1 MNELNL
7 RLINILLRSGT
18 LLCKFLLV
26 FFLARFLPPEDLG
39 VFGLIVAAI
48 GYSFFLIGFEFYTYS
63 SRELLGVDKGKWFPI
78 IRDQWIFFAISYSL
92 FVPLALLAFGAYFSS
107 WKYVEWFLV
116 LLLLEHT
123 AQELNRLLVVM
134 NEQFMASFVLFL
146 RNGAWAIV
154 AILLMS
160 YVEGARRLDVV
171 FLSWSIGAVA
181 ACVLG
186 MSKLLQLDKSAW
198 DRKVDWCWIFRGIKI
213 AFPLLIASLAVR
225 GLFTFD
231 RYWVEAAAGLD
242 ILGAYVLFIGIA
254 FSIVSFL
261 DAGVIAFLYPRI
273 VFAAKEQ
280 NEQRFKKNMKEL
292 AITLVLATGAMTA
305 LSLLISPFVLGWI
318 GKDVYIDNLYLLKWL
333 LLAVAIYAA
342 SLVPHVGLYAKHC
355 DKAILYSQALG
366 LLVFFVGCFIGVPVF
381 GVIAVVWAMCLSFLV
396 ILIWKSAVYQ
406 MVSGIF

>member
-92 FVPLALLAFGAYFSS
+92 FVPLALFAFGAYFSS

>member
-342 SLVPHVGLYAKHC
+342 SLVPHVGLYAMHC

>member
-1 MNELNL
+1 MNELSL

-63 SRELLGVDKGKWFPI
+63 SRELLGVDKGKWLPI

-92 FVPLALLAFGAYFSS
+92 FAPLALLAFGVYFSS

-186 MSKLLQLDKSAW
+186 MSKILQLDKSTW
-198 DRKVDWCWIFRGIKI
+198 DRKVDWRWIFRGVKI

-273 VFAAKEQ
+273 VFAAKER
-280 NEQRFKKNMKEL
+280 NEQRFEKNMKEL
-292 AITLVLATGAMTA
+292 AITLVLATAAMTA
-305 LSLLISPFVLGWI
+305 LSLLFSPFVLGWI